1 MVFIENLCENSFN
14 TMINDGILVSI
25 TNYSRTYKM
34 GFYVIPK
41 NKNILKST
49 PFFKINPNR
58 AGLLDVA

>member
-1 MVFIENLCENSFN
+1 
-14 TMINDGILVSI
+14 MINDGILVSI